1 MFNTP
6 RPYTYEQALL
16 ESTENWTIV
25 RFRSNIFF

>member
-16 ESTENWTIV
+16 ESTVNTSV
-25 RFRSNIFF
+25 VGFRTNIFF